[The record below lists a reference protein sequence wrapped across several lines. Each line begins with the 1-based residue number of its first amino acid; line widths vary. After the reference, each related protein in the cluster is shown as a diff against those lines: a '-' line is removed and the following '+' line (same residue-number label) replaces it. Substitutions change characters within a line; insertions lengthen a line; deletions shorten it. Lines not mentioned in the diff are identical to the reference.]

1 MNWEWKDAR
10 QALRDGS
17 RSGKIAGSAVL
28 AAVALA
34 GQLENRDAIAPINA
48 ISHAMW
54 GEEAFEQKSLSL
66 KYTGAAL
73 LIHDSAMVSWGAIF
87 QLLFGRKADRGEIGP
102 TLGGATLVSLLAYV
116 VDYKLAPPRLRPG
129 IEHHLSNRSLFVVY
143 VVLAVAL
150 ALGSLKKR

>member
-1 MNWEWKDAR
+1 MNWECKDAR
-10 QALRDGS
+10 EALRDGS
-17 RSGKIAGSAVL
+17 RTGKIAGSAVL

-34 GQLENRDAIAPINA
+34 GHLENGNAVAPLNA
-48 ISHAMW
+48 ISHAVW

-102 TLGGATLVSLLAYV
+102 TLGGAILVSVLAYV
-116 VDYKLAPPRLRPG
+116 VDYKLAPPRFRPG
-129 IEHHLSNRSLFVVY
+129 IEHHLSPRALFAVY
-143 VVLAVAL
+143 VVLAAAL
-150 ALGSLKKR
+150 ALGSVKKR